1 MMAELDPQTMPGL
14 DALAG
19 MAAAADAE
27 AAGVLNPAMASPGA
41 PGAPADMGPDYMK
54 GAAGLVDLASAALDG
69 YAPGAG
75 WPEEKRALMAA
86 SIAPVLE
93 KYGWNVEGSL
103 PCELVALMVCGPALY
118 QSAKIVALKIAQDR
132 AELARHMRGLSD
144 PNTIKGAEAVE
155 SAPPTASQGE
165 GDGDAGAALANAV
178 KTARI
183 FPDM

>member
-1 MMAELDPQTMPGL
+1 MMAELDPQQAMPGL

-19 MAAAADAE
+19 MAAQADAE
-27 AAGVLNPAMASPGA
+27 AAGVLNPAAPGA
-41 PGAPADMGPDYMK
+41 PGAQADMGPDYMK

-93 KYGWNVEGSL
+93 KYGWNVEGTL

-118 QSAKIVALKIAQDR
+118 QSAKLVALKIATDR

-144 PNTIKGAEAVE
+144 PNTIKGAAAAQ
-155 SAPPTASQGE
+155 SGQPTAPATV
-165 GDGDAGAALANAV
+165 GDTDAGAALVEAV
-178 KTARI
+178 KTAQI
-183 FPDM
+183 YPEM